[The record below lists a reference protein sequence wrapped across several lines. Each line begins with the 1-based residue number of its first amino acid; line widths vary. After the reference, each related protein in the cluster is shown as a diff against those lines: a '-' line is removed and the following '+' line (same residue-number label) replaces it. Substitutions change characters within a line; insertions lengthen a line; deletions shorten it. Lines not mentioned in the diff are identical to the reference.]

1 MTEVDGRRAR
11 GARNRDAVVTAILEL
26 LREGNPDPGAHEIAE
41 RSGVSVR
48 SVFRHFDDLESL
60 YEAAVEQMVERSRD
74 LYQPPEAKGSTE
86 ARVRA
91 LVDQRAALYEDIT
104 PTRLAA
110 ERLRGRS
117 AAIAQNLGRAHAFL
131 RDQAESYLADD
142 LAEVASSDR
151 RAVLDGLDA
160 ALSWSAW
167 HQLRAD
173 QGLSVTRAAAATR
186 QLVVGLVGAS
196 R

>member
-1 MTEVDGRRAR
+1 MSEVDGRRAR

-74 LYQPPEAKGSTE
+74 LYQPPPAKGSTE

-131 RDQAESYLADD
+131 RDQAEAYLADD
-142 LAEVASSDR
+142 LAGLAPADR

-160 ALSWSAW
+160 ALSWPAW
-167 HQLRAD
+167 HQLRSD
-173 QGLSVTRAAAATR
+173 QGLSSARATAATR
-186 QLVVGLVGAS
+186 QLVLGLLVV